1 MSMILPLS
9 NLKLRLSQV
18 DYTVSAPCTHTLTP
32 TQAVATHYAHTD
44 VFTSLGIFHTLP
56 CHTQSDIRTRTH
68 THFYQPIT
76 GRQSILNADTEY
88 SKNVQIDY
96 TASAPCAHAHTYTGS
111 CYALRAHICFHIVR
125 QQCSHMRTRTHTHIH
140 ATNHQQTKHFNA
152 DTDTSQHLQKCPV
165 RAGQSARR
173 AGLASP
179 RSAPQALLPLGRHAH
194 AYGWGPRHGTRS
206 IRYDDLKL
214 APNSWFNVVA

>member
-1 MSMILPLS
+1 MILPLS

-96 TASAPCAHAHTYTGS
+96 TASAPCAHAYTYTGS
-111 CYALRAHICFHIVR
+111 CYALR
-125 QQCSHMRTRTHTHIH
+125 THTHTCVFTSLGSNTHICVPAH
-140 ATNHQQTKHFNA
+140 IRTYTPLITGRQSISTQTQTRHNTCKNA
-152 DTDTSQHLQKCPV
+152 RFG
-165 RAGQSARR
+165 RAKV
-173 AGLASP
+173 GLASP

-206 IRYDDLKL
+206 FRYDDLEL

>member
-32 TQAVATHYAHTD
+32 TQAVATHYAHTY

-56 CHTQSDIRTRTH
+56 CHTHSDIRTRTH
-68 THFYQPIT
+68 THFHQPIT

-96 TASAPCAHAHTYTGS
+96 AASAPCTHAHTYTQAVATHYAHTYVFTSLGS
-111 CYALRAHICFHIVR
+111 NTHICVPAHIRTYTPLMTGR
-125 QQCSHMRTRTHTHIH
+125 QSISTQTQTRHNTC
-140 ATNHQQTKHFNA
+140 KNA
-152 DTDTSQHLQKCPV
+152 RFGRAKVPV
-165 RAGQSARR
+165 VWG
-173 AGLASP
+173 
-179 RSAPQALLPLGRHAH
+179 LPLLDPHLKHCCRLGGTHMH
-194 AYGWGPRHGTRS
+194 MDGGPRHGTRS
-206 IRYDDLKL
+206 IRLGISTY
-214 APNSWFNVVA
+214 NSWFNVVA